1 MVLFQRTSVANHPQI
16 LRALCVVRETFT
28 RACQDPLPPLH
39 NNHHQQ
45 HHHQQVI
52 SPSATTS
59 MEMATG
65 LRPPEPRTRGGQ
77 VQVSVII

>member
-45 HHHQQVI
+45 VI